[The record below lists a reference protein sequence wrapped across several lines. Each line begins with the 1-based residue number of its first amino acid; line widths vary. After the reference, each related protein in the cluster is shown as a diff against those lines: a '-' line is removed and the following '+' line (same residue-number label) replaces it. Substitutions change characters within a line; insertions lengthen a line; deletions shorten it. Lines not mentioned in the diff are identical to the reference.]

1 LRRKRCGGPV
11 AIILAASLFA
21 PIVRAGP
28 QDATARALLADWRD
42 QDPGMRAVAEVI
54 ASAFASGL
62 AAAGSLG
69 GREVVCLPSDLRG
82 KQIMS
87 ALEKFVGDNPDLA
100 DKPYGVAMAA
110 SLSRAFPCAVK
121 S

>member
-1 LRRKRCGGPV
+1 MNEYGY
-11 AIILAASLFA
+11 S
-21 PIVRAGP
+21 
-28 QDATARALLADWRD
+28 QTMLLDP
-42 QDPGMRAVAEVI
+42 QDPGMTAVAEVI

-62 AAAGSLG
+62 VAAGRLG
-69 GREVVCLPSDLRG
+69 GREVVCPPSDLRG

-87 ALEKFVGDNPDLA
+87 AFERFMDKNPDLA
-100 DKPYGVAMAA
+100 DQPYGVAMAA

>member
-1 LRRKRCGGPV
+1 MTVGR
-11 AIILAASLFA
+11 
-21 PIVRAGP
+21 
-28 QDATARALLADWRD
+28 Q
-42 QDPGMRAVAEVI
+42 VI

-62 AAAGSLG
+62 AAAGRLG
-69 GREVVCLPSDLRG
+69 GREVVCPPSDLGG

-87 ALEKFVGDNPDLA
+87 ALQRFVDDNPDLA
-100 DKPYGVAMAA
+100 DLPYGVAMAA